1 MESEKYRKFLEI
13 ESKKAPLEK
22 KQSDMRERF
31 WFSWGESVDRAP
43 VEKGSSDIIDSLYFG
58 NDLSRTVVIDR
69 KVAKILQE
77 RLRGLEEENMRL
89 HKRVRLIRL
98 IMYAL
103 ILIIILMAIAIVQAE
118 PLMLPL

>member
-31 WFSWGESVDRAP
+31 WISWGESVDRAP
-43 VEKGSSDIIDSLYFG
+43 IEKGTSDIIDSLYFG
-58 NDLSRTVVIDR
+58 NDPSRTVVIDR

-89 HKRVRLIRL
+89 HKRVRLMRL

-103 ILIIILMAIAIVQAE
+103 ILIIFLMAIAIVQAE
-118 PLMLPL
+118 PLMMSL